1 MATSNWELMQNAKG
15 EKIFFIQLHK
25 CVFVAGLKLL
35 ISQVVQ
41 KKKGSTTEIHHGG
54 KSSKARM
61 ARHPWSRL
69 TFSSAFDH
77 LSYSKKIITNV

>member
-41 KKKGSTTEIHHGG
+41 KKRGAPPKSTMGA
-54 KSSKARM
+54 KAQKPEWPVILGRG
-61 ARHPWSRL
+61 
-69 TFSSAFDH
+69 
-77 LSYSKKIITNV
+77 